1 MSLFFNLIVLDK
13 KLTEL
18 QKLRIYKD
26 VIVGVLFRKQKA
38 ESKRV
43 DDFYESG
50 IYNDLKQSQ
59 LWQLTVDDLLLI
71 DFSNIDEKN
80 NIITYENKN
89 KLVKNYR
96 NTIWTAVQDEFV
108 KKISKFIEPDDH
120 IVELGCGFGRH
131 LFTLRKYG
139 FQNKMSGSDISSNA
153 IDVAKKISEKHN
165 MSINFSVAD
174 YTKKLDMDLEGK
186 TIFTYATI
194 EQVKDR
200 VEKAI
205 DNIIDAK
212 PKQVI
217 HFETIPQL
225 LDNNFYKLMIT
236 LNKIRKDYPLNI
248 LNILQQK
255 KVLITNKETLDIC
268 TGILN
273 PCMMVRYTL

>member
-1 MSLFFNLIVLDK
+1 MLDEKLI
-13 KLTEL
+13 ES

-26 VIVGVLFRKQKA
+26 VIIGVLLHRQKRD
-38 ESKRV
+38 ETMV
-43 DDFYESG
+43 EDCYDSG
-50 IYNDLKQSQ
+50 IYSNLKQSQ
-59 LWQLTVDDLLLI
+59 LWQLSLDDLLLV
-71 DFSNIDEKN
+71 DFSNVDEKN
-80 NIITYENKN
+80 KIVTYENKN

-153 IDVAKKISEKHN
+153 IDVAKKINEKYN
-165 MSINFSVAD
+165 MSINFSVID
-174 YTKKLDMDLEGK
+174 YTKKLDIDLEGK
-186 TIFTYATI
+186 TVFTYATL
-194 EQVKDR
+194 EQVKNR

-205 DNIIDAK
+205 DNIIDTK

-225 LDNNFYKLMIT
+225 LSNNFYKFMIT
-236 LNKIRKDYPLNI
+236 LNKIRKNYPLNI

-268 TGILN
+268 TSILN
-273 PCMMVRYTL
+273 PVMMVRYTL